1 MSGITARF
9 QTDGENA
16 RSGETP
22 RIKEKDLCDQVSVF
36 LGKKKKESASH
47 VIKTFLFMGNYPFLG
62 LILRGGEPKLA
73 ATLFEHEEL
82 AR

>member
-1 MSGITARF
+1 MSGITALF

-16 RSGETP
+16 RSDETP

-47 VIKTFLFMGNYPFLG
+47 VIKTFLFMGNYPFLR
-62 LILRGGEPKLA
+62 LILRGGETQVGSNVVRA
-73 ATLFEHEEL
+73 
-82 AR
+82 